1 MSKEEHDMT
10 KLSFGLLALGASALL
25 TLTQPVAAAEPAK
38 GTAIFKSADL
48 KHGEHLL
55 QELQCAECHIRR
67 VGGDGSAIYK
77 PKGRISTP
85 VKLREMVQYCSTQ
98 LNHSLFPEDVLDIA
112 AVLQRDHY
120 RFKD

>member
-1 MSKEEHDMT
+1 MSKPIF
-10 KLSFGLLALGASALL
+10 SLLGTALL
-25 TLTQPVAAAEPAK
+25 TLALTQPALAAEPVK
-38 GTAIFKSADL
+38 GTAISIFKSADL

-55 QELQCAECHIRR
+55 HELQCAECHIRR